1 MNHTMKT
8 TGKPSNSGS
17 KQLFSNPVLEKLTR
31 THIAVP
37 VSIFVVFSLALLGLA
52 YRMTDLP
59 PVTIILLFGCGLLVF
74 SLTEYLMHRF
84 IYHMKAGSPR
94 LRRLQYL
101 MHGVH
106 HDYPKDKSRLAMPPV
121 VSVIVAA
128 LLLGG
133 TYLILGE
140 FTFAFLPGFILGYS
154 AYLFVHYIVHA
165 YRPPQNSFRTLWI
178 HHSVH
183 HYKDAGRAFGVS
195 SPLWDYVFGTMPEKS
210 KR

>member
-1 MNHTMKT
+1 MSHAMKT

-37 VSIFVVFSLALLGLA
+37 VSIFVVFSLFLLGLA
-52 YRMTDLP
+52 YKMADLP
-59 PVTIILLFGCGLLVF
+59 PATIILLFGTGLLVF
-74 SLTEYLMHRF
+74 TLTEYLMHRF
-84 IYHMKAGSPR
+84 IYHMKAGGPR

-121 VSVIVAA
+121 VSIIVAA
-128 LLLGG
+128 FLLGS
-133 TYLILGE
+133 TYLLLGE

-178 HHSVH
+178 HHSIH

-195 SPLWDYVFGTMPEKS
+195 SPLWDYVFGTMPEKT
-210 KR
+210 KK

>member
-1 MNHTMKT
+1 MNHRIQTNDKS
-8 TGKPSNSGS
+8 SNSKS
-17 KQLFSNPVLEKLTR
+17 KQLFSNPLLEKLTR

-37 VSIFVVFSLALLGLA
+37 VSIFAVFSVFLLGLA
-52 YRMTDLP
+52 YKIADLP
-59 PVTIILLFGCGLLVF
+59 PVTIVLLFGSGLLIF

-84 IYHMKAGSPR
+84 IYHMKADGHR

-128 LLLGG
+128 LLFSI
-133 TYLILGE
+133 TYQILGE

-154 AYLFVHYIVHA
+154 SYLFVHYIVHA
-165 YRPPQNSFRTLWI
+165 YRPPKNSFRTLWI
-178 HHSVH
+178 HHSIH
-183 HYKDAGRAFGVS
+183 HYKDASRAFGVS
-195 SPLWDYVFGTMPEKS
+195 SPLWDYVFGTMPEK
-210 KR
+210 KTK